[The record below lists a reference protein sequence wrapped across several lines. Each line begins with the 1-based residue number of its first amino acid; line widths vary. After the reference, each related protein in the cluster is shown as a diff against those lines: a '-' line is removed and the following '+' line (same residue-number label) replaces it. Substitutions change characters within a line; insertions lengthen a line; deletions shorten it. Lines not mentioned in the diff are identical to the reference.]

1 MSSYI
6 LENNTK
12 ASSSTKHLQSEII
25 NQKKQF
31 IFKVEQTSNFVYPNE
46 EYKYYIYLKNIS
58 GVDINNIH
66 ILINNPSDIF
76 IDETAAENLI
86 EIGTMKDGE
95 VKMIYLTA
103 SCANTGTFYT
113 HFICYGDGTGLF
125 YKTMEINCSYNNISD
140 EMIHRIHI
148 YNFTPYEDTYQM
160 SIGDYNDQVTQ
171 LFKTQKLPYK
181 AGAQPFPEQYKQ
193 NEQTKPFPEQYEQ
206 NKQTI
211 RPFINT
217 ESESFVSQYDEK
229 HLKGFA
235 DKNSPKQEIYE
246 SARNTK
252 EHYYQY
258 IGRENFDENSLES
271 FEGENLFKIIQNINE
286 NSQYFQA
293 QFLKTGTNQLLNDFR
308 EYSPNGFIYRFGLLS
323 SEIYHHLGVLP
334 SYSYMSDY
342 LFRWAPSKDQPLN
355 LIPQK
360 KAMNWNRHK
369 WAGQGWRV
377 YRIATKEYME
387 TDEWQQKF
395 DAGLVERWSIV
406 EDFENLQSAQDYIN
420 RQKGFD
426 EIIKSQLSLDYN
438 QYEYLIR
445 ESYFDNGVFYINIP
459 LDKIP
464 TNFYLL
470 NNEDIEAIV
479 QRSKPLGVKPLIR
492 YTIERIFT
500 HAMEFSH
507 YPKLKPYIEINI
519 DDMGEMTYLI
529 QSKKYKNIVEEICD
543 ESISSIKLIPSG
555 KTILYKGIFDNNMDF
570 YKENLHPRIVESNL
584 QTTHTFLNRNYPCPY
599 QQNAQ
604 CNYNYNCSFNDNNN
618 CQYKINNK
626 ENPDNNIDM
635 DIEQENQINKSLID
649 NDLTKLFDLKD
660 ILYQNNSDNLGF
672 FIESRIYTKPNFN
685 NNIES
690 EDNFVTEWAKNNNFK
705 SFNFKLKEINDGYR
719 FVDVDASHTYNV
731 FKIPI
736 VNREKF
742 NQFSC
747 EVGLGITD
755 INGKYHYLSAKY
767 DNYKN
772 MDCIKYATS
781 FNNNYKTQKEGYNN
795 ITGIVAYVINMNY
808 KKIIVFFV
816 EENGVTLHYFHHII
830 LSGITNIF
838 IYMSDKLISE
848 NQQVIDYFTC
858 DTLKNNVIA
867 FETPFVFSY
876 KKDSSPILKN
886 GDNWTNLYRIDSNQ
900 SSYTYIHNTS
910 NAPLMPD
917 NIILHFEDINIPN
930 ESIIKDIKLKTLVN
944 TSTNLNIQSYCAT
957 QTNNN
962 FEEAIS
968 NNIVLYP
975 NNIECY
981 PANKES
987 QYYYQSQINI
997 ATQNNN
1003 TKLAQYNENNLKKN
1017 QLFNEAVNINLED
1030 YINNFNS
1037 FVEVNKGFWI
1047 ELSDFTHAQTNCNNI
1062 EYITFVLEG
1071 YNNGPENNL
1080 SYQLLCLN
1088 ESMTKHTVKINSGYF
1103 YTKIKVPFSN
1113 SFVLDKLRLRFRFDN
1128 LNHDIQLFNSYM
1140 DISFKNKEQ
1149 QFVNYYLTDD
1159 VLINNKQ
1166 NIDINCLHSSFT
1178 PEQINNGL
1186 TIELRFDELSPGEF
1200 YRLYSAE
1207 LEIIY
1212 QNTSMNILIN
1222 KNQFNYIQYENAYTS
1237 ISGLNTDTYMSGLF
1251 YNDVPTVLQLES
1263 TIDADNHG
1271 IELKE
1276 AIFQSFIARDD
1287 NITSIEL
1294 FPNGFVGSPDDTIK
1308 IGLYSNHGNT
1318 PGHLIKEVYANGW
1331 TKSNNQLKNLASIK
1345 YNFNIDDIKIDEK
1358 YWIKIEVENPN
1369 DNSYYLLRYTTEN
1382 QKNFKLLLREN
1393 NDYINTFGC
1402 LEFNIY
1408 SRNISKSFHQLPTVQ
1423 EYFNNPYILIGLH
1436 KGVGNIQKLRV
1447 KNKGVDNETND

>member
-6 LENNTK
+6 LENNNQ
-12 ASSSTKHLQSEII
+12 ASSPTKHLQSEII

-58 GVDINNIH
+58 GVDIDNIH
-66 ILINNPSDIF
+66 IIVNNPSDVY
-76 IDETAAENLI
+76 IDETAEEELI
-86 EIGTMKDGE
+86 EIGTMRDGE
-95 VKMIYLTA
+95 GKMIYLTA
-103 SCANTGTFYT
+103 DCVSTGIFYT
-113 HFICYGDGTGLF
+113 HFVCYGDGTGLF
-125 YKTMEINCSYNNISD
+125 YKTMKIHCSYNNISN

-160 SIGDYNDQVTQ
+160 SVDDYNDQVTQ

-193 NEQTKPFPEQYEQ
+193 DEL
-206 NKQTI
+206 TI
-211 RPFINT
+211 RPFANT
-217 ESESFVSQYDEK
+217 ESESFVSQYDEN

-235 DKNSPKQEIYE
+235 DKDTPKKEIYE

-258 IGRENFDENSLES
+258 IGRENFNENSLES

-293 QFLKTGTNQLLNDFR
+293 QFLKTGTNQLLNDFK

-334 SYSYMSDY
+334 NYSYMSDY

-395 DAGLVERWSIV
+395 NAGLVERWSIV

-500 HAMEFSH
+500 HAMEFNH
-507 YPKLKPYIEINI
+507 YPKLKPYIEIDI
-519 DDMGEMTYLI
+519 DDADDMTYLI
-529 QSKKYKNIVEEICD
+529 QSKKYKNVIEEICNQPV
-543 ESISSIKLIPSG
+543 SSIKLIPSG
-555 KTILYKGIFDNNMDF
+555 KTILYQGAFESDADF
-570 YKENLHPRIVESNL
+570 YKDNLHPRIIESDL
-584 QTTHTFLNRNYPCPY
+584 KTTHDFLNHNYPCPY
-599 QQNAQ
+599 QENSE
-604 CNYNYNCSFNDNNN
+604 CNYKYNCLFNENNN
-618 CQYKINNK
+618 CQYRINNK
-626 ENPDNNIDM
+626 ETPDNNVDM
-635 DIEQENQINKSLID
+635 DIEQENQVNKASID
-649 NDLTKLFDLKD
+649 NDLNVLSDLKN
-660 ILYQNNSDNLGF
+660 ILYQNNADNLGF
-672 FIESRIYTKPNFN
+672 FIESRIYTKPTFD
-685 NNIES
+685 NNIEN
-690 EDNFVTEWAKNNNFK
+690 EDNFITEWAKNNNFK
-705 SFNFKLKEINDGYR
+705 SFNFKIKEIDDAYR
-719 FVDVDASHTYNV
+719 LVGIDSTHTYNT

-742 NQFSC
+742 NQFNC
-747 EVGLGITD
+747 EIGLGITD

-767 DNYKN
+767 DDYKK
-772 MDCIKYATS
+772 MDYIKYATS
-781 FNNNYKTQKEGYNN
+781 FNNNYKTKEEGYNN
-795 ITGIVAYVINMNY
+795 ITGIVVHIINMNY

-816 EENGVTLHYFHHII
+816 EENGTVLHYFHHII
-830 LSGITNIF
+830 LSEITNIF
-838 IYMSDKLISE
+838 IYMSDKLINE
-848 NQQVIDYFTC
+848 NQSVIDYLTC
-858 DTLKNNVIA
+858 DKLNNIA
-867 FETPFVFSY
+867 ITFETPFVFSY
-876 KKDSSPILKN
+876 KKYNSPILQN
-886 GDNWTNLYRIDSNQ
+886 GDNWTNLYRIDEGQ

-910 NAPLMPD
+910 NAPIQPD
-917 NIILHFEDINIPN
+917 NITLHFDDINLPD
-930 ESIIKDIKLKTLVN
+930 ECIIKDIKLKTLIN
-944 TSTNLNIQSYCAT
+944 TSTNLNIKNYCAT

-962 FEEAIS
+962 FEEASS
-968 NNIVLYP
+968 NDIVLYP

-987 QYYYQSQINI
+987 QYYYQNQIDI

-1003 TKLAQYNENNLKKN
+1003 TKLIQHNTNNIKKN
-1017 QLFNEAVNINLED
+1017 QLFNESVNIGLED
-1030 YINNFNS
+1030 YLNDFNS
-1037 FVEVNKGFWI
+1037 SINIYKNFWI
-1047 ELSDFTHAQTNCNNI
+1047 ELSDFTYSQTNCNNVG
-1062 EYITFVLEG
+1062 EITLILEG
-1071 YNNGPENNL
+1071 YNDGPENNI

-1088 ESMTKHTVKINSGYF
+1088 EAMNKNTITINSGYF
-1103 YTKIKVPFSN
+1103 YTKIKIPFSN
-1113 SFVLDKLRLRFRFDN
+1113 SFILSELRLRFKFDS
-1128 LNHDIQLFNSYM
+1128 LNHNIQLFNSYLN
-1140 DISFKNKEQ
+1140 ISFKNKEQ
-1149 QFVNYYLTDD
+1149 QFINYYLTDD
-1159 VLINNKQ
+1159 VFINNKQ

-1207 LEIIY
+1207 LEVIY
-1212 QNTSMNILIN
+1212 QKTSMNMLIN
-1222 KNQFNYIQYENAYTS
+1222 KNQFNYIEYDNTYTS
-1237 ISGLNTDTYMSGLF
+1237 ISGLNTNTYMSGLF

-1271 IELKE
+1271 LELKE
-1276 AIFQSFIARDD
+1276 ALFQSFIARDD

-1294 FPNGFVGSPDDTIK
+1294 FPNGFMGSPDDTIK

-1331 TKSNNQLKNLASIK
+1331 TKSNNQLKDLPSIK
-1345 YNFNIDDIKIDEK
+1345 YNFNIDNIEINEK
-1358 YWIKIEVENPN
+1358 YWIKIEVETPN

-1408 SRNISKSFHQLPTVQ
+1408 SRNISRSFHELPTVQ

-1447 KNKGVDNETND
+1447 KNKGVNDETNE